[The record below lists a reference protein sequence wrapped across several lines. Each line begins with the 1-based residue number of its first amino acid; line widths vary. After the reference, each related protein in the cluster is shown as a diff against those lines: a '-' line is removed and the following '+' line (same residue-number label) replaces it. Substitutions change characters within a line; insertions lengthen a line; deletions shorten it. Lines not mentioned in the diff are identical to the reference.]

1 MCNESRRQCVEFEVA
16 HPVRANHH
24 SRLLLTEGFND
35 GLQCMWRR
43 VKVVTVELNGK
54 SSAPLVIY
62 RQVPTATNTQVIPL
76 RNDMNEPP
84 PTFFIPNS

>member
-54 SSAPLVIY
+54 SSAPLVVDCHI
-62 RQVPTATNTQVIPL
+62 PATAYTQVIAL
-76 RNDMNEPP
+76 RNNMNKTP
-84 PTFFIPNS
+84 